1 MRLRAPT
8 EQMLEW
14 RERTARFRS
23 AARQGKSS
31 MEIAGLHDLPV
42 AAVDR
47 VLAPI
52 EHPRIYDPVRLLRG
66 QDSIPWTSPADVQ
79 LNWSAFLMVAG
90 HVCGHT
96 SSLAL
101 VLTLDDA

>member
-23 AARQGKSS
+23 AARQGKTS
-31 MEIAGLHDLPV
+31 MEIAELHDLPV

-52 EHPRIYDPVRLLRG
+52 EHPRISDPVRLLRG
-66 QDSIPWTSPADVQ
+66 HDSIPGTAPATVRRYWLGSSWAPAHTGGQGTSLRPV
-79 LNWSAFLMVAG
+79 
-90 HVCGHT
+90 
-96 SSLAL
+96 
-101 VLTLDDA
+101 